1 MIDKKFDLL
10 KKEYVKELDSTAYV
24 YKHVKS
30 GARVLIFSNKDNN
43 KVFTIGFR
51 TPPANDTGL
60 PHIMEHSVLC
70 GTRKYPVKEVFVEL
84 IKGSLNTFLN
94 AFTFPDK
101 TCYPFA
107 SCNDKDFANLMDVY
121 MDAVLYPKIY
131 ERKEIFLQ
139 EGWHYEM
146 TDVDKE
152 ISYNGVVYNEMKGAY
167 SSPDRILMHKI
178 QSVMF
183 PDNAYQY
190 ESGGD
195 PKAIIDLSYEEFINF
210 HKKYYHPSNSYIFM
224 YGNMDVEEKLE
235 WLDKEYLSNFDK
247 IEIDSE
253 IKDAKDFEK
262 PIFEK
267 VEYPVG
273 QEESTDEKAYLSY
286 STTVGSTND
295 AKTWMAFNILSYILL
310 DMPGAPLKQAL
321 LDAKIGKDIS
331 SQYNDGIKEQY
342 LSVVAKEASEVD
354 TDRFIKVIEDELR
367 KIVKEGIDKKAIEAA
382 INRFEF
388 KYREADFGRMPKGI
402 IYMMSAMDSW
412 LYDENDQFSH
422 ILTDEIF
429 KSIKDDVDSG
439 YFEKLIEKYILN
451 NNHKAIVVA
460 IPSKEIGQR
469 EVNKTSERLQ
479 NFKDTLTLEQKKQI
493 IDDTANLKKYQSTPS
508 SKEELSTVP
517 MLSRKDLTLEVEPIS
532 NIEKEINGTKVIHH
546 DIFTNG
552 INYIDVLF
560 NVKGLSNKRV
570 SQLSLLASILTAVS
584 TKNYTYKELNKVIDA
599 NFGSLEFSLNNYTQ
613 FEDYKLYFTAS
624 VSVLDDKIQKA
635 YEVLTEIINNSILDD
650 EKRLFEIIS
659 EVKVSLERKASNSG
673 HIVSMMRSLSY
684 QNIGYKVEDAISGI
698 DYYNYITSLT
708 KNYNNEKANLIKDL
722 KELINLVFSKDIIVS
737 FTGNKE
743 QYDLNEKEIS
753 NFVKQFK
760 ESKIDNEFK
769 FEKNNLNEGL
779 KASFNVQYVARTGNY
794 REKGYEY
801 KGSLAV
807 LNNML
812 SSDYLWNNVRVKGGA
827 YGCMCNFNKNGTSFF
842 VSYRDPKLVET
853 IKVYESLPEYLD
865 KFTADEEEM
874 TKNIIGTIGAMDA
887 PLTPAAQGRK
897 ALALYLNNISD
908 EALKK
913 ERDEVINCK
922 EQDIRDLKDT
932 IAAILEADSLCVVG
946 NEKKIEENKEIFKNT
961 VSLFK

>member
-24 YKHVKS
+24 YKHIKS

-146 TDVDKE
+146 TDVEKE

-247 IEIDSE
+247 IEIDSQ

-262 PIFEK
+262 PVFEK

-273 QEESTDEKAYLSY
+273 QEESMDEKAYLSY

-342 LSVVAKEASEVD
+342 LSIVAKEASEAD
-354 TDRFIKVIEDELR
+354 KDRFIKVIEDELK

-422 ILTDEIF
+422 ILTDGIF

-460 IPSKEIGQR
+460 VPSKEIGQR
-469 EVNKTSERLQ
+469 EVNKISERLQ

-493 IDDTANLKKYQSTPS
+493 IVDTANLKKYQSTPS

-532 NIEKEINGTKVIHH
+532 NIEKEVNGTKVIHH

-552 INYIDVLF
+552 INYIDILF

-624 VSVLDDKIQKA
+624 ISVLDDKIQKA

-673 HIVSMMRSLSY
+673 HVVSMMRALSY

-708 KNYNNEKANLIKDL
+708 KNYNNEKANLIKEL
-722 KELINLVFSKDIIVS
+722 KELINLIFSKDIIVS

-743 QYDLNEKEIS
+743 QYNLNEKEIS

-760 ESKIDNEFK
+760 ETKIDNEFK

-779 KASFNVQYVARTGNY
+779 KTSFNVQYVARTGNY

-853 IKVYESLPEYLD
+853 IKVYENLPEYLD

-897 ALALYLNNISD
+897 AIALYLNNISD

-946 NEKKIEENKEIFKNT
+946 NENKIEENKEIFKNT

>member
-24 YKHVKS
+24 YKHIKS

-146 TDVDKE
+146 TDVEKE

-247 IEIDSE
+247 IEIDSQ

-262 PIFEK
+262 PVFEK

-273 QEESTDEKAYLSY
+273 QEESMDEKAYLSY

-342 LSVVAKEASEVD
+342 LSIVAKEASEAD
-354 TDRFIKVIEDELR
+354 KDRFIKVIEDELK

-422 ILTDEIF
+422 ILTDGIF

-460 IPSKEIGQR
+460 VPSKEIGQR

-493 IDDTANLKKYQSTPS
+493 IVDTANLKKYQSTPS

-532 NIEKEINGTKVIHH
+532 NIEKEVNGTKVIHH

-552 INYIDVLF
+552 INYIDILF

-624 VSVLDDKIQKA
+624 ISVLDDKIQKA

-673 HIVSMMRSLSY
+673 HVVSMMRALSY

-708 KNYNNEKANLIKDL
+708 KNYNNEKANLIKEL
-722 KELINLVFSKDIIVS
+722 KELINLIFSKDIIVS

-743 QYDLNEKEIS
+743 QYNLNEKEIS

-760 ESKIDNEFK
+760 ETKIDNEFK

-779 KASFNVQYVARTGNY
+779 KTSFNVQYVARTGNY

-853 IKVYESLPEYLD
+853 IKVYENLPEYLD

-897 ALALYLNNISD
+897 AIALYLNNISD

-946 NEKKIEENKEIFKNT
+946 NENKIEENKEIFKNT